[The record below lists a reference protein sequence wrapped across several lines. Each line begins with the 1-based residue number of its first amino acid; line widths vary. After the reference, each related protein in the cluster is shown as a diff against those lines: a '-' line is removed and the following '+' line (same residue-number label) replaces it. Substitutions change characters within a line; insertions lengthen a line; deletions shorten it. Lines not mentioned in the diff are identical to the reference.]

1 MDALF
6 SSYTNPGTR
15 PPKNDA
21 TSTRKKDDPTVNSIF
36 QLKLKNEHYSSCA
49 ESGKALHEVEK
60 SKRAIEVERNDL
72 QAALEEA
79 EGAIE
84 AEESKVLRL
93 QVELAQIKQDI
104 DRRIREKEEENDN
117 QRRNSQRA
125 MESMQTTL
133 DSEIRAR
140 AEVSRTRKKEWFG
153 KSIRSCW

>member
-1 MDALF
+1 M
-6 SSYTNPGTR
+6 
-15 PPKNDA
+15 
-21 TSTRKKDDPTVNSIF
+21 
-36 QLKLKNEHYSSCA
+36 
-49 ESGKALHEVEK
+49 
-60 SKRAIEVERNDL
+60 
-72 QAALEEA
+72 EEA

-153 KSIRSCW
+153 KIIRRYWSQMFATGSIG

>member
-1 MDALF
+1 MNF
-6 SSYTNPGTR
+6 SFWPIFH
-15 PPKNDA
+15 KND
-21 TSTRKKDDPTVNSIF
+21 
-36 QLKLKNEHYSSCA
+36 HYSCA

-117 QRRNSQRA
+117 QWRNSQRA

-140 AEVSRTRKKEWFG
+140 AEVSRTRKKEWCRKFLF
-153 KSIRSCW
+153 KWRISKVFTR

>member
-1 MDALF
+1 MNF
-6 SSYTNPGTR
+6 SFWPSFLNSS
-15 PPKNDA
+15 PKNDH
-21 TSTRKKDDPTVNSIF
+21 F
-36 QLKLKNEHYSSCA
+36 CSCA

-140 AEVSRTRKKEWFG
+140 AEVSN
-153 KSIRSCW
+153 RSSACPKIQRYAQPL

>member
-1 MDALF
+1 M
-6 SSYTNPGTR
+6 
-15 PPKNDA
+15 
-21 TSTRKKDDPTVNSIF
+21 
-36 QLKLKNEHYSSCA
+36 
-49 ESGKALHEVEK
+49 
-60 SKRAIEVERNDL
+60 
-72 QAALEEA
+72 EEA

-104 DRRIREKEEENDN
+104 DRRIREKEEESDN

-133 DSEIRAR
+133 DQEIRAR

-153 KSIRSCW
+153 KMMCYIYVGDEY

>member
-1 MDALF
+1 MTKF
-6 SSYTNPGTR
+6 P
-15 PPKNDA
+15 
-21 TSTRKKDDPTVNSIF
+21 
-36 QLKLKNEHYSSCA
+36 QLKPKTDHFCSCA

-140 AEVSRTRKKEWFG
+140 AEVSRTRKKEWFR
-153 KSIRSCW
+153 KFRLFKVLKVFTRLSQM

>member
-1 MDALF
+1 M
-6 SSYTNPGTR
+6 
-15 PPKNDA
+15 
-21 TSTRKKDDPTVNSIF
+21 
-36 QLKLKNEHYSSCA
+36 
-49 ESGKALHEVEK
+49 
-60 SKRAIEVERNDL
+60 
-72 QAALEEA
+72 EEA

-104 DRRIREKEEENDN
+104 DRRIREKEEESDN

-133 DSEIRAR
+133 DQEIRAR

-153 KSIRSCW
+153 IMICYIDVGDKFEMPVTDLGYC